1 MIYKTALNFLR
12 IETAVWISTRLS
24 FNQEKASSH
33 PKYFKVTINK
43 KGTNTKVFQKLTIL
57 ESLTFRISKKIETM
71 LFQVI
76 KIVEMI

>member
-1 MIYKTALNFLR
+1 M
-12 IETAVWISTRLS
+12 
-24 FNQEKASSH
+24 
-33 PKYFKVTINK
+33 TINK

-76 KIVEMI
+76 KKVEMIYKYFRIKK